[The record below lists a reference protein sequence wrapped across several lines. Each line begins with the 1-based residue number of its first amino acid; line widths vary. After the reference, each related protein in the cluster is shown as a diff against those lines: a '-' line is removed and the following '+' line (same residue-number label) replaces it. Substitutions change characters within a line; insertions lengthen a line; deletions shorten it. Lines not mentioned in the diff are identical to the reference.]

1 MSNWSKVGSKIKVEA
16 SAFEQNL
23 GGGAFFNPGKHNDV
37 FIAEIERTESRAS
50 GNPMVVVTFENNAG
64 ATIKKWVNILQKDKE
79 SGELIL
85 STNYREFGAA
95 LLGLSSHYPDNQEL
109 RNDFFNGHLLDNVEL
124 FDKFVG
130 LRASIVVASGEEG
143 YKIEVSGDSKVI
155 TDVETGQP
163 FEGTTAYDDYDSAK
177 AKAKEMGLMP
187 CYNNV
192 SKVIEPTAEFMELNV
207 KAITGLLK
215 GKKVLKTAPSI

>member
-1 MSNWSKVGSKIKVEA
+1 MSNWSKIGSKMKVEA

-23 GGGAFFNPGKHNDV
+23 GGGSFFNPGNHKDV
-37 FIAEIERTESRAS
+37 FIAEIERGESKSS
-50 GNPMVVVTFENNAG
+50 GNPMVTVTWENNEG
-64 ATIKKWVNILQKDKE
+64 ATIKKWVNLVQMDKE
-79 SGELIL
+79 KGELVL
-85 STNYREFGAA
+85 SSNYREFGAA
-95 LLGLSSHYPDNQEL
+95 LLGMSSHYPDNQEL

-124 FDKFVG
+124 FDKFIG
-130 LRASIVVASGEEG
+130 LRASIMIAAGEEG

-155 TDVETGQP
+155 TDVETGLP

-177 AKAKEMGLMP
+177 AKAKELGLMP

-192 SKVIEPTAEFMELNV
+192 AKVTEPSAEFMELNV
-207 KAITGLLK
+207 KAITGLLN